1 MQNFNPSNGGD
12 QTTTG
17 RKGPNPLTEDNMDDY
32 LERLLQ
38 KERDRNQHANQEFFD
53 NNQALKHLRELEEE

>member
-12 QTTTG
+12 QTSSG
-17 RKGPNPLTEDNMDDY
+17 RKGLTEDNMDDY

-38 KERDRNQHANQEFFD
+38 KERDRNQHANQEFFE
-53 NNQALKHLRELEEE
+53 NNQALKNMRELEEE

>member
-1 MQNFNPSNGGD
+1 M
-12 QTTTG
+12 
-17 RKGPNPLTEDNMDDY
+17 KGPNPLTEDNMDDY

-53 NNQALKHLRELEEE
+53 NNQALKNLRELEEE